1 MEIKVRHIESQHIQA
16 DIVGKSAVWLVYAA
30 EIVEVST
37 LAERSRLVGIAPI
50 DRGLTGEE
58 YQAMRHPELAGN
70 VARMLFGFAI
80 ERSRLAL
87 IIGEI
92 TDRELGAIQ
101 GSEFMRGRERA
112 RTWNLWTL
120 RELSAA
126 KGTARLTWVF
136 ITGGSS
142 YGKADVEGVDRVDDD
157 IGLACQG
164 GVAGSTGSLCTHR
177 LAPYQEGL
185 EWEAQVTRGGHA
197 SFKNSQPRKE
207 PRWERGEGK
216 RSEGGL
222 SVVGHRLL
230 PRDASWV

>member
-1 MEIKVRHIESQHIQA
+1 
-16 DIVGKSAVWLVYAA
+16 
-30 EIVEVST
+30 
-37 LAERSRLVGIAPI
+37 
-50 DRGLTGEE
+50 
-58 YQAMRHPELAGN
+58 
-70 VARMLFGFAI
+70 
-80 ERSRLAL
+80 
-87 IIGEI
+87 
-92 TDRELGAIQ
+92 
-101 GSEFMRGRERA
+101 MRGRERA
-112 RTWNLWTL
+112 RTWNLWAL

-142 YGKADVEGVDRVDDD
+142 YGKADVEGVDGVDDD

-177 LAPYQEGL
+177 LTPFQEGL

-197 SFKNSQPRKE
+197 SFKSSQPRKE

-230 PRDASWV
+230 PRDVSSARYRQLLCRTLGSRTKMTGSKGTSTVPSEGKAQRSYCTGINPSLHCLALRKHGGGRTIGLPYLPR